1 MEKLRLEAKEQEY
14 KRLINPTPQYSTL
27 YDKNWKIMIWHQ
39 LPTSTE
45 RIEKSINHNY
55 KCFISVGS
63 VSYAIWYWTETSW
76 GLPVSY
82 RALLSV
88 FSVF

>member
-1 MEKLRLEAKEQEY
+1 
-14 KRLINPTPQYSTL
+14 
-27 YDKNWKIMIWHQ
+27 MIWHQ

-88 FSVF
+88 FFGLLVLVAEVVVYMGYINKIEDARDKERKRRK